1 MSIISLPG
9 QTDWLTVLIII
20 GLTLV
25 TIVSRSFFFILQR
38 DLPMPT
44 WFQRSLK
51 YAPVA
56 ALAALVIPEV
66 VVAQG
71 ELASWNDAR
80 LYGAL
85 AGMFWY
91 FRRRSV
97 MGTILVGM
105 AVDPPLHLGLGW

>member
-71 ELASWNDAR
+71 EAGKPRR
-80 LYGAL
+80 LLSYIGGVGAYRQRCAEVA
-85 AGMFWY
+85 AGGYAGFAL
-91 FRRRSV
+91 R
-97 MGTILVGM
+97 
-105 AVDPPLHLGLGW
+105 